1 MMKVLNAKSLHPKKT
16 IFKISDL
23 AITKHGFILQEIID
37 GKEMN
42 NPIEVH
48 KCTNEGQYGA
58 LGRPYKK
65 GLLKVVK
72 GSQRIGAALK
82 LGYTHI
88 EGIYV

>member
-1 MMKVLNAKSLHPKKT
+1 MKILKAKSLTLKKE
-16 IFKISDL
+16 IFQISDL
-23 AITKHGFILQEIID
+23 AITQHGFVLEDILN
-37 GKEMN
+37 GAEML

-48 KCTNEGQYGA
+48 KCTNEGTYGA

-65 GLLKVVK
+65 GLLKVMK
-72 GSQRIGAALK
+72 GSQRVTTAMK

>member
-1 MMKVLNAKSLHPKKT
+1 
-16 IFKISDL
+16 
-23 AITKHGFILQEIID
+23 
-37 GKEMN
+37 MN

-58 LGRPYKK
+58 LGKPYKK
-65 GLLKVVK
+65 GLLKVIK